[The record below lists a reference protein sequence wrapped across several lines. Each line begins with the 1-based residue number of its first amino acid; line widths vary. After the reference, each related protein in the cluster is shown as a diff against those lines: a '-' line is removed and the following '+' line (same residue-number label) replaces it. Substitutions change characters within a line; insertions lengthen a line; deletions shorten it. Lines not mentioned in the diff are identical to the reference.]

1 MNKDYIWITALVIG
15 VILGTIVLSMI
26 DPYMIAIFPAATFI
40 GVIYLHQKELTIATS
55 IIVLPL
61 LTSTIFSMEILPV
74 PGGKLNNILMMLLL
88 IGFLLNN
95 KLKFSDI
102 KLGTFFYF
110 ISIILIT
117 SAVIRTN
124 HVAPYSVEFWKEGYN
139 PVKFFLSHGLIPILT
154 TLPYLIIIGT
164 VRTKKD
170 IEKIVYYLAMSMG
183 IFAIVILLV
192 FVFRV
197 PFGSDFSTVREI
209 IGIDHLGMHGN
220 NIADFFIVGFPL
232 LLSMALAGDNPK
244 RKWFLMGTAFSLMA
258 VLIIYSRTAYAMIGF
273 SVVAIAFLTKKYK
286 ILLPAVASV
295 LIIVMLMPSVVNR
308 ALSDLDTGEANAIT
322 AGRTE
327 LIWGEILSELY
338 AKKSYDPWR
347 IAVGHGRYGVLS
359 LATFRNQKMLRVTHA
374 HNMYID
380 TLVDTGVL
388 GLGFYILIYLY
399 LLSGLIRKFIKF
411 KKANDVWGSHLI
423 VGLFVGILSFLFRG
437 LTDSF
442 LLPQL
447 TNSYA
452 YIFVAISF
460 VVLRKDYTHERSI
473 ERLEETYYN
482 N

>member
-1 MNKDYIWITALVIG
+1 MKKDYIWISALIIG
-15 VILGTIVLSMI
+15 VIMGTIVFSRI
-26 DPYMIAIFPAATFI
+26 NPYMIAVFPAAAFI
-40 GVIYLHQKELTIATS
+40 GILYLYYKELAIATS

-61 LTSTIFSMEILPV
+61 LTSIVFNREILPV
-74 PGGKLNNILMMLLL
+74 PGGKFNNVLMMILL

-95 KLKFSDI
+95 KLKFSDV

-110 ISIILIT
+110 TSITLIV
-117 SAVIRTN
+117 SAVLRSN

-139 PVKFFLSHGLIPILT
+139 PLKFFLSHGLIPILT
-154 TLPYLIIIGT
+154 TLPYLIIIST

-183 IFAIVILLV
+183 IFALAILLI

-197 PFGSDFSTVREI
+197 PFGSDFSIVREI

-244 RKWFLMGTAFSLMA
+244 RKWFLAGALFSLMA

-286 ILLPAVASV
+286 ILVPGVAGI
-295 LIIVMLMPSVVNR
+295 LIIAMLMPSVVNR

-338 AKKSYDPWR
+338 GKRSYDPLR

-388 GLGFYILIYLY
+388 GLGFYILIYIY

-423 VGLFVGILSFLFRG
+423 AGLFVGILSFLFRG

-460 VVLRKDYTHERSI
+460 VVLRKGYTHERSI
-473 ERLEETYYN
+473 EASEKTYYN